1 MRLWHQFLIPYLDD
15 KRLLGQHRE
24 CGALRGK
31 GWGRK
36 HSTVNYV
43 FDHHISYL
51 IQYHLL
57 VMNECRIRRFQIDH
71 KWKGL
76 EYRGKNLPL
85 FSNSEMNRK
94 IYWDNLNIDAMCE
107 PVDGLYSFDGIF
119 VYPEHNPKYLLECV
133 DNFIAKG
140 SEIFCGDM
148 SLFELKTLSHLLL
161 QQ

>member
-24 CGALRGK
+24 CCALRGK

-57 VMNECRIRRFQIDH
+57 VMDECKLRGFHIDD
-71 KWKGL
+71 KWL
-76 EYRGKNLPL
+76 SLDYRGKNLPK
-85 FSNSEMNRK
+85 FSNGEMNRK

-107 PVDGLYSFDGIF
+107 PVDGLYLFDDSCFI
-119 VYPEHNPKYLLECV
+119 YPEHNPKYLLECLE
-133 DNFIAKG
+133 NLHSKNAKLING
-140 SEIFCGDM
+140 FRLEEFR
-148 SLFELKTLSHLLL
+148 LKLMIMGF
-161 QQ
+161 